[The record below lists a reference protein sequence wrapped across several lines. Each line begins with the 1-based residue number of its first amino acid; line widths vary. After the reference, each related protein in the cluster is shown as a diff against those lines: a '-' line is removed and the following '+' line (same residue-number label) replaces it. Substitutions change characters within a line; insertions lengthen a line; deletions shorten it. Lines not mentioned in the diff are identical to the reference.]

1 MARKNNSK
9 FETHLPILKRCNVG
23 AINWGLVSGKS
34 NTIFPWGSKEG
45 GSEPNPWFH
54 DIFRKDGKPYDVKE
68 TELIK
73 QLSSAP
79 AIFKE

>member
-9 FETHLPILKRCNVG
+9 FITHLPILKRYHVA

-45 GSEPNPWFH
+45 SPEPTPWFH
-54 DIFRKDGKPYDVKE
+54 DVFRKDGTPYDVKE

-73 QLSSAP
+73 KLS
-79 AIFKE
+79 ER